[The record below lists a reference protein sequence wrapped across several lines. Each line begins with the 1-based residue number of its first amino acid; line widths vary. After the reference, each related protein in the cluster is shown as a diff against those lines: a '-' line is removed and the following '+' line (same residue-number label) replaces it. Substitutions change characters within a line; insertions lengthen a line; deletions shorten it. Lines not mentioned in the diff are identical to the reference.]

1 MTRPARPLR
10 VVPAEAAPA
19 EVEAAEA
26 QAAAEVARARAELPV
41 LDEAVFDCFLGHV
54 VRQVEPTSEADPVAV
69 LASLLCAAGVHLGQ
83 GPHVRAGDDPHPLLV
98 WPLIV
103 GRTSAG
109 RKGTS
114 WSTARRVL
122 AAADED
128 FHRTNIKSGLSSGE
142 GLAQCFAITD
152 NTNNGDNDSD
162 SDGGELAEGRDLRLL
177 VMESEWAGVMA
188 KMRREGNSLS
198 AILRAAWEGGDLS
211 TLTVTQRVAPSSHVG
226 ILAHITPGEFRAKVS
241 AEDMAGGT
249 YNRFLPLAVARS
261 KFLPFSQG
269 ADPHLV
275 AQLGAQLADRL
286 AEGARIGALGFT
298 GEAAEVW
305 RGLYIEFST
314 DHHDRPQVE
323 QFVSRAVPNC
333 LRIAA
338 IHAALDG
345 QPAIHPAHLTAAAA
359 LVRYSIASAR
369 AVFTDTATPAR
380 LATWITEAGQQGRTK
395 KDITTGFF
403 GGNRKAAEIN
413 AMLTQ
418 LLDTGHITR
427 TVRARQ
433 GGGRGT
439 EVYTARAPDPTN

>member
-26 QAAAEVARARAELPV
+26 QAAAEVARARSELPV

-152 NTNNGDNDSD
+152 NTNNGDNDS
-162 SDGGELAEGRDLRLL
+162 GELAEGRDLRLL

-369 AVFTDTATPAR
+369 AIFTDTATPAR
-380 LATWITEAGQQGRTK
+380 LATWIAEAGQQGRTK

-403 GGNRKAAEIN
+403 GGNKKADEVT
-413 AMLTQ
+413 AMLDQ
-418 LLDTGHITR
+418 LIDADRITCHHR
-427 TVRARQ
+427 RPDS
-433 GGGRGT
+433 GKGRNI
-439 EVYTARAPDPTN
+439 EVYTARTPNTTNETN